1 MNPKKD
7 INSLYLDDDGLS
19 YQLKEASV
27 RDASATPP
35 TIGRRDI
42 TTQGVGNCKFHLSGA
57 KHESRRILAQCQAE
71 NGITSPRKMAERR
84 TEKKGSIALI
94 VCVNDTATFPRLMF
108 VKRLPMV
115 WTIARGRIAKS
126 WKIRRNT

>member
-57 KHESRRILAQCQAE
+57 KHESRRILAHSVKQKM
-71 NGITSPRKMAERR
+71 GLPRQGRWL
-84 TEKKGSIALI
+84 KGE
-94 VCVNDTATFPRLMF
+94 P
-108 VKRLPMV
+108 KRKVP
-115 WTIARGRIAKS
+115 
-126 WKIRRNT
+126 